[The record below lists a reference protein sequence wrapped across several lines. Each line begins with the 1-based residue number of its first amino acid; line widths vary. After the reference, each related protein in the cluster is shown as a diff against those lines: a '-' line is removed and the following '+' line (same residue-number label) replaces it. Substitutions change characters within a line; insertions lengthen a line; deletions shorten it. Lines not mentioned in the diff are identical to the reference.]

1 MLSHPEDSRWNER
14 APDTARVRF
23 ETTKGTFVIESVRA
37 RAPIGADRFYNLVR
51 SGFFDDSR
59 FFRVLPGYIAQFGV
73 AGDPAVTAIWNDRA
87 LPDDRPG
94 LSNVRGTV
102 AYAMRGPNDRRTQ
115 IYINVADNTKND
127 AEGFAIFGRVVRGMD
142 VVDLLNSEYGEDS
155 GGGMRRGKQQRL
167 LGEGNGWLDREFPR
181 LDRLIRASVQ

>member
-1 MLSHPEDSRWNER
+1 MLYHPEHSRWNER

-23 ETTKGTFVIESVRA
+23 ETTKGAFVIESVRA

-73 AGDPAVTAIWNDRA
+73 SGDPAVTAIWNDRA

-127 AEGFAIFGRVVRGMD
+127 AEGFAVFGRVVRGMV
-142 VVDLLNSEYGEDS
+142 VVDRLNSEYGEDS
-155 GGGMRRGKQQRL
+155 GGGMRRGRQQRL